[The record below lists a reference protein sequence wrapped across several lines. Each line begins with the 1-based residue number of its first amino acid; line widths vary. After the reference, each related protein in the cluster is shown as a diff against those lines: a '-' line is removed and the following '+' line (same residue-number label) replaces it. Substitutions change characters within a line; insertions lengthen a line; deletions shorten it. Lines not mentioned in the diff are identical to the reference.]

1 MRILIVSQYFWPEN
15 FRINDIAVGL
25 QEKGHL
31 VTVLTGLPNY
41 PEGKFYPGYTFFN
54 KQIEIWQ
61 GIEIIRAKEFPRG
74 RNQTWRL
81 ALNYFSFVMFSSWKA
96 LWLRKHFDKVLV
108 FQQSP
113 IFLTIPAIIVKKKF
127 KIPLYIIVQDLWP
140 ESLLFTGKTKS
151 KIILNFVS
159 RFSDYIYH
167 QANCLLL
174 PSNGFRF
181 SLLKR
186 GIANSTMFLL
196 PNSTESYYRPE
207 EMDNKYAYLFT
218 GKQHILLA
226 GNIGEAQGLELIIEA
241 AKNLYSI
248 YPGLRWILVGD
259 GRMRL
264 ELMQRVIDL
273 GLSEVFFFPGR
284 FDPTEVPKLIAWSDA
299 TLLTLKKDP
308 LFAITVPSRL
318 QTYMACGKPILA
330 SIDGEAAELI
340 REAECGLVSPAD
352 DLEAFINVVRQFLGS
367 SLEQQTEWG
376 INGRNYYLSNFERNY
391 LLDKLHQK
399 LSEILC

>member
-15 FRINDIAVGL
+15 FRINDLAVGL
-25 QEKGHL
+25 KEKGHI

-41 PEGKFYPGYTFFN
+41 PEGFFYPGYTLFN
-54 KQIEIWQ
+54 KQREIWQ
-61 GIEIIRAKEFPRG
+61 GIEIIRAREFPRG
-74 RNQTWRL
+74 RNKSWRL
-81 ALNYFSFVMFSSWKA
+81 ALNYFSFVLSSSWKA
-96 LWLRKHFDKVLV
+96 VCLRKHFDKVLV

-151 KIILNFVS
+151 KIILNLVS

-167 QANCLLL
+167 QANCLFL
-174 PSNGFRF
+174 PSNGFRS

-186 GIANSTMFLL
+186 GIANSTMFFL

-207 EMDNKYAYLFT
+207 EIDNKYAHLFS

-241 AKNLYSI
+241 AKNLYPL

-264 ELMQRVIDL
+264 KLMQTVIEL
-273 GLSEVFFFPGR
+273 GLSEVFLFPGR
-284 FDPTEVPKLIAWSDA
+284 FDPIEVPKLIAWSDA

-308 LFAITVPSRL
+308 LFTITVPSRL

-340 REAECGLVSPAD
+340 READCGLVSPAD
-352 DLEAFINVVRQFLGS
+352 DLEAFINLVRIFLGS
-367 SLEQQTEWG
+367 SLEQKTEWG
-376 INGRNYYLSNFERNY
+376 IKGRNYYLSNFERNY
-391 LLDKLHQK
+391 LLDRLHQK
-399 LSEILC
+399 LSEIVC